1 MRHPHLMALLALTI
15 TLAGCGEKIDDPHL
29 SRSEVAGAEATLGLS
44 MTDAEVAL
52 MRDDLVE
59 QRDSY
64 QRLRENQAP
73 NSLRPALRF
82 DPELL
87 TGPTAG
93 IADREARWSE
103 PAPITRPADLNDLAS
118 ASRDSSFNRIFAL
131 R

>member
-1 MRHPHLMALLALTI
+1 MRHPHLMALRALTI

-64 QRLRENQAP
+64 QRLRENQALSLP
-73 NSLRPALRF
+73 NNPYALPLHKKSTF
-82 DPELL
+82 S
-87 TGPTAG
+87 TY
-93 IADREARWSE
+93 S
-103 PAPITRPADLNDLAS
+103 
-118 ASRDSSFNRIFAL
+118 
-131 R
+131 

>member
-1 MRHPHLMALLALTI
+1 MRHPHLMALRALTI

-93 IADREARWSE
+93 IA
-103 PAPITRPADLNDLAS
+103 RPADLNDLAF
-118 ASRDSSFNRIFAL
+118 ASRDSSFNRIFRPPFDRLNA
-131 R
+131 